1 VLFVLRTP
9 TSNVLA
15 RRLLI
20 LHYVLSL
27 QYSKEVETM
36 TETEDYRDAN
46 QPDAT
51 HRDVYIERQVD
62 TPKAPPDD
70 AARDI
75 YTQRESGPAGERVVH
90 SEHVSLPSNAA
101 RRAADLSRAKQ
112 IIYFIF
118 GVIEALLVVRFI
130 LLLLG
135 ANEASGFVR
144 LIYGLSRPFV
154 LPFQGI
160 FGEPALGASVLEWA
174 SLVGVIVY
182 ALIAY
187 GLARLAELLYA
198 PATRTR

>member
-1 VLFVLRTP
+1 
-9 TSNVLA
+9 
-15 RRLLI
+15 
-20 LHYVLSL
+20 
-27 QYSKEVETM
+27 M
-36 TETEDYRDAN
+36 TEREYDRDSN
-46 QPDAT
+46 QPDT
-51 HRDVYIERQVD
+51 TRSDVYIERQVD
-62 TPKAPPDD
+62 TVDVPTED

-75 YTQRESGPAGERVVH
+75 YRQRVSESAGEQVID
-90 SEHVSLPSNAA
+90 SEHVRVPSNAT
-101 RRAADLSRAKQ
+101 RRAADVSRAKQ

-118 GVIEALLVVRFI
+118 GVIEALLAVRFT

-174 SLVGVIVY
+174 SLVGIIVY
-182 ALIAY
+182 ALVAY
-187 GLARLAELLYA
+187 GLARLVELIYA

>member
-1 VLFVLRTP
+1 MFWHANCLYC
-9 TSNVLA
+9 S
-15 RRLLI
+15 
-20 LHYVLSL
+20 YVLSL
-27 QYSKEVETM
+27 QYSKETRIM
-36 TETEDYRDAN
+36 TEREYHQDAN
-46 QPDAT
+46 QPET
-51 HRDVYIERQVD
+51 TRKDVYIERQVD
-62 TPKAPPDD
+62 TVNAPVDD

-75 YTQRESGPAGERVVH
+75 YTQRVSGPAGEQVVH

-101 RRAADLSRAKQ
+101 RRVANLARAKQ

-118 GVIEALLVVRFI
+118 GAIEALLAVRFA

-160 FGEPALGASVLEWA
+160 FGEPVLGASALEWA
-174 SLVGVIVY
+174 SLVGIIVY
-182 ALIAY
+182 ALVAY
-187 GLARLAELLYA
+187 GLARLIELLFA